1 MGLRKS
7 GVVMKRC
14 LLISVG
20 ELILKGKN
28 RSSFENILIKKIK
41 ETVKRAGSYEFKR
54 YRARYAVIAKTD
66 DANFQELV
74 ARLRN
79 IFGIAVIFQGYIV
92 SRDMDSIKESVLK
105 VAKKHSTFKIRS
117 KRHDK
122 SYAIKSFELNREIGD
137 FVLSEVPGVRV
148 DVHNPEQVI
157 NIEIFEDSAVVFT
170 EAAKGV
176 GGLPYGTAG
185 RVVSLFS
192 GGIDSPVASWMM
204 MKRGCEII
212 PVHFH
217 TPPYTG
223 EGSLLKVKDLIKHL
237 TTFAGKPIISYF
249 VNFTAI
255 QLAIKKCVPDKYVT
269 IVSRRFMGRIAEE
282 IARTEKAKGV
292 ISGESLAQ
300 VASQTLENMLCVD
313 EVFSL
318 VVLRPLVGF
327 DKGEIIQKARY
338 IGTYDI
344 SIRKEIDCCHLF
356 VPKRPETKAN
366 IESVCNAEKGVFEML
381 GSDWKYDYSIEYI
394 S

>member
-1 MGLRKS
+1 
-7 GVVMKRC
+7 MKKC
-14 LLISVG
+14 LLISFG
-20 ELILKGKN
+20 ELLLKGKN
-28 RSSFENILIKKIK
+28 RSIFENTLVKKIK
-41 ETVKRAGSYEFKR
+41 ETADKTGSYEFKK

-66 DANFQELV
+66 DANLQELISRV
-74 ARLRN
+74 KN
-79 IFGIAVIFQGYIV
+79 IFGITVIFQGYIV
-92 SRDMDSIKESVLK
+92 SRDMDSIKKCVLE
-105 VAKKHSTFKIRS
+105 VAEKNSTFKIRS

-122 SYAIKSFELNREIGD
+122 SYPIKSFDLNREIGE
-137 FVLSEVPGVRV
+137 FVLTGVPGTSV

-157 NIEIFEDSAVVFT
+157 NIEIFENSVIVFT
-170 EAAKGV
+170 EAARGM

-237 TTFAGKPIISYF
+237 ATFAGKSVISYF
-249 VNFTAI
+249 VNFTTV

-269 IVSRRFMGRIAEE
+269 VVSRRFMARIAEE
-282 IARTEKAKGV
+282 IARSEKAKGIV
-292 ISGESLAQ
+292 TGEALAQ

-313 EVFSL
+313 EVFGL
-318 VVLRPLVGF
+318 TVLRPLVGL
-327 DKGEIIQKARY
+327 DKEEIVKKARQ
-338 IGTYDI
+338 IGTYEI

-366 IESVCNAEKGVFEML
+366 IASVCNAEKKVLEEL
-381 GSDWKYDYSIEYI
+381 GTDWKYDFSAERID
-394 S
+394 

>member
-1 MGLRKS
+1 
-7 GVVMKRC
+7 MKKC

-28 RSSFENILIKKIK
+28 RSLFENILIKKIK
-41 ETVKRAGSYEFKR
+41 ETAEQSGSYEFKK
-54 YRARYAVIAKTD
+54 YRARYAVIAEND
-66 DANFQELV
+66 NVDLQELV
-74 ARLRN
+74 SKIRN
-79 IFGIAVIFQGYIV
+79 IFGITVIFQGYITSKDV
-92 SRDMDSIKESVLK
+92 DSIKKCVLSVAEK
-105 VAKKHSTFKIRS
+105 NSTFKIRS

-122 SYAIKSFELNREIGD
+122 SYPIKSPDLNREIGD
-137 FVLSEVPGVRV
+137 FVLSETPGTSV

-157 NIEIFEDSAVVFT
+157 NIEIFEDSATVFT
-170 EAAKGV
+170 EAARGM

-237 TTFAGKPIISYF
+237 SIFAGNSIVSYF
-249 VNFTAI
+249 VNFTAV

-269 IVSRRFMGRIAEE
+269 VISRRFMGRIAEE
-282 IARTEKAKGV
+282 IARSEKAKGV
-292 ISGESLAQ
+292 VTGEALGQ

-313 EVFSL
+313 DVFGL
-318 VVLRPLVGF
+318 TVLRPLVGL
-327 DKGEIIQKARY
+327 DKEEIVKKARQ

-344 SIRKEIDCCHLF
+344 SIRKETDCCHLF

-366 IESVCNAEKGVFEML
+366 IASVCNAEKKVVEEL
-381 GSDWKYDYSIEYI
+381 GTDYKYDCSVEKIAD
-394 S
+394 